1 MTELDGRSDWARQVA
16 RRLREHL
23 PLKVLSTSFAISVFM
38 VIYFILL
45 RHPLFP
51 VTFIPLTAMDRAIG
65 FQPWSLVPYVSLWFY
80 ISCVPMLLNARREAL
95 LYLSS
100 VVLLAAVG
108 FGIFLF
114 WPTAVPAPDVD
125 WTRYPSV
132 AFLKTVDATG
142 NACPSLHVAYAV
154 LTALWLGRLLH
165 GLQAPRWVSLVSWAW
180 CLLIAYSTLATK
192 QHVAIDLAAG
202 ALLGATLAAVHLHH
216 LERPPSLAG

>member
-1 MTELDGRSDWARQVA
+1 MIGVDTRPDWARQMA
-16 RRLREHL
+16 QRLREHL
-23 PLKVLSTSFAISVFM
+23 PLKVFATTVAISVFM

-51 VTFIPLTAMDRAIG
+51 VTLIPLTFLDRSIG
-65 FQPWSLVPYVSLWFY
+65 FAPWSLVPYVSLWFY
-80 ISCVPMLLNARREAL
+80 ISSVPMLLAARRETL

-114 WPTAVPAPDVD
+114 WPTAVPATDLD

-132 AFLKTVDATG
+132 AFLKAVDATG

-154 LTALWLGRLLH
+154 LTALWLGRLLQ
-165 GLQAPRWVSLVSWAW
+165 GLGAPRWLHLASWAW
-180 CLLIAYSTLATK
+180 CLAIAYSTLATK
-192 QHVAIDLAAG
+192 QHVAIDLMAG
-202 ALLGATLAAVHLHH
+202 TLLGAVLAAVHLHFD
-216 LERPPSLAG
+216 RPTSAAG

>member
-1 MTELDGRSDWARQVA
+1 MTELDGRSDWARQAA

-23 PLKVLSTSFAISVFM
+23 PLKMLSTTVAISVFM

-51 VTFIPLTAMDRAIG
+51 VTLIPLTAMDRWIG
-65 FQPWSLVPYVSLWFY
+65 FQPWSLIPYVSLWFY
-80 ISCVPMLLNARREAL
+80 ISCVPMLLAAQREAL

-114 WPTAVPAPDVD
+114 WPTAVPAPDLD

-132 AFLKTVDATG
+132 AFLKAVDATG

-154 LTALWLGRLLH
+154 LTALWLGRLLQ
-165 GLQAPRWVSLVSWAW
+165 GLGAPRWAHLASWAW
-180 CLLIAYSTLATK
+180 CLVIAYSTLATK
-192 QHVAIDLAAG
+192 QHVAIDLMAG
-202 ALLGATLAAVHLHH
+202 ALLGAVVAALHL
-216 LERPPSLAG
+216 RFDPPAPTGG

>member
-1 MTELDGRSDWARQVA
+1 MTELDRRSDWARQAA

-23 PLKVLSTSFAISVFM
+23 PLKVLGTSFAISVFM

-51 VTFIPLTAMDRAIG
+51 VTLIPLTAMDRSIG

-80 ISCVPMLLNARREAL
+80 ISAVPMLLPTRREAL

-125 WTRYPSV
+125 WMRYPSV
-132 AFLKTVDATG
+132 AFLKAVDATG

-154 LTALWLGRLLH
+154 LTALWLDRLLY
-165 GLQAPRWVSLVSWAW
+165 GLRAPRWVSLVSWAW
-180 CLLIAYSTLATK
+180 CLVIAYSTLATK

-202 ALLGATLAAVHLHH
+202 ALLGAALAAVHLR
-216 LERPPSLAG
+216 LDRQPPQVR